1 MLSYEIKTTFDHALS
16 PEGLQIAAKGS
27 HEALV
32 WAALPLKGQGEP
44 MGIPE
49 LKVSFPPVVGRVS
62 SSLRLSSGML
72 ESGWRRDD
80 EDWAGKGF
88 QEQVD
93 HEGGLWVRQGGESC
107 RVGTPSRDD

>member
-16 PEGLQIAAKGS
+16 PEGSQIAAKGS

-49 LKVSFPPVVGRVS
+49 LKVGVAVFKDTAELIKERSFNRKWSETRQQRSDRERLSRTSGLRRRVQVS
-62 SSLRLSSGML
+62 SRL
-72 ESGWRRDD
+72 
-80 EDWAGKGF
+80 
-88 QEQVD
+88 
-93 HEGGLWVRQGGESC
+93 
-107 RVGTPSRDD
+107 

>member
-49 LKVSFPPVVGRVS
+49 LKVWVLPLNGVG
-62 SSLRLSSGML
+62 
-72 ESGWRRDD
+72 W
-80 EDWAGKGF
+80 
-88 QEQVD
+88 
-93 HEGGLWVRQGGESC
+93 
-107 RVGTPSRDD
+107 